1 VAPAAPPAPGPVE
14 AAADVTSVMF
24 FEVDVKGES
33 GEETDADAD
42 AGVCVGGAVARLED
56 GTEGGS
62 SMRAIARGMADDDD
76 P

>member
-1 VAPAAPPAPGPVE
+1 
-14 AAADVTSVMF
+14 MF